1 MAIFGNDKSASAGA
15 ITSSG
20 NEPLRYRLYYRLMDI
35 SSVVYVL
42 AVTMA
47 ITVMMTKVDPE
58 TFPTIIGIGV
68 PIIVFL
74 VTFLVL
80 PVLIVSS
87 RMRDEYADLLWT
99 RTVKQLTILT
109 VLFPPLMSVLLRILH
124 FVILEGDPIAERLAS
139 EEPVTQ

>member
-139 EEPVTQ
+139 EDPVTQ

>member
-15 ITSSG
+15 MTSSG

-87 RMRDEYADLLWT
+87 RIRDEYADLLWT

-109 VLFPPLMSVLLRILH
+109 VLFSPLMSVLLRILH
-124 FVILEGDPIAERLAS
+124 FVILDGDPIAERLAS

>member
-1 MAIFGNDKSASAGA
+1 
-15 ITSSG
+15 
-20 NEPLRYRLYYRLMDI
+20 MDI

>member
-1 MAIFGNDKSASAGA
+1 M
-15 ITSSG
+15 TSSG

-87 RMRDEYADLLWT
+87 RIRDEYADLLWT

-109 VLFPPLMSVLLRILH
+109 VLFSPLMSVLLRILH
-124 FVILEGDPIAERLAS
+124 FVILDGDPIAERLAS